1 MEANWPTARRQ
12 TKNQQPNLMKPMNI
26 KDKLARLVNWFSN
39 QGPLSG
45 INNSGRKRY
54 CLLLV
59 LTIFTLFFV
68 PQKSQADSLQVVTLA
83 ELYDQI
89 RLYHPVARQAD
100 LLPQQARQERRMA
113 RGAFDPQLNSYYA
126 RKEFKNQQYYENWNS
141 LVKVPL
147 WFGADLK
154 AGYEQNQGAYVNPAE
169 TTPASGLSYAGI
181 SLPIGQGWLIDQ
193 RRATLRQAQLLTT
206 AAEADKIKNINKL
219 LLEAAKDYWDWAFA
233 YQRYQLYQT
242 AYNLAL
248 VRYRGVTERAK
259 FGDLAAIDTV
269 EAKLEVTNRQLLVQ
283 QAQTDYQ
290 NGRLVVSNYLWR
302 EDQTPVELVYT
313 AVPVLTTADLAAI
326 SSDSLQQ
333 LLQVAQQN
341 HPDLIKLDNK
351 YKQFEIERRLASDK
365 FKPKLNL
372 DYNFIRQDLGSPIEN
387 ISNNFL
393 ANNYKIGLSFSY
405 PLLLRSERGKLQL
418 TNLKLADTK
427 LALTQT
433 QRTIATS
440 LQTAYND
447 LQLLSAQI
455 QTQEILI
462 TQADILRNGE
472 QIRFENGES
481 SLFLVNTREMSLI
494 NQRLKLW
501 ELKTKYAKNQTL
513 LYWSAG
519 TMEAL

>member
-1 MEANWPTARRQ
+1 
-12 TKNQQPNLMKPMNI
+12 MNI
-26 KDKLARLVNWFSN
+26 KTMLVKILGLVNRFIN
-39 QGPLSG
+39 QVPLPG
-45 INNSGRKRY
+45 TNSFGQKRY
-54 CLLLV
+54 YGL
-59 LTIFTLFFV
+59 IGFLFFILILT
-68 PQKSQADSLQVVTLA
+68 PKKSQADSLQVVTLT
-83 ELYDQI
+83 ELYSQI
-89 RLYHPVARQAD
+89 RMHHPVARQAN
-100 LLPQQARQERRMA
+100 LLPQQARQELRMA
-113 RGAFDPQLNSYYA
+113 RGAFDPQVNSYYA
-126 RKEFKNQQYYENWNS
+126 RKEFKNQQYYKNWNS

-154 AGYEQNQGAYVNPAE
+154 AGYEQNQGAFVNPE
-169 TTPASGLSYAGI
+169 EKTPASGLTYAGI

-206 AAEADKIKNINKL
+206 AAEADRIKILNKL

-242 AYNLAL
+242 AYDLAL

-259 FGDLAAIDTV
+259 LGDLAAIDTV
-269 EAKLEVTNRQLLVQ
+269 EAKLEVINRQMLAQ

-302 EDQTPVELVYT
+302 NDQTPVELISA
-313 AVPVLTTADLAAI
+313 AVPVLTAADLAII
-326 SSDSLQQ
+326 SPDSLQQ
-333 LLQVAQQN
+333 LLQTAPQN
-341 HPDLIKLDNK
+341 HPEILKLDNK
-351 YKQFEIERRLASDK
+351 YKQFEIEKRLAADK

-372 DYNFIRQDLGSPIEN
+372 DYNFLRQDFGSPVEN
-387 ISNNFL
+387 ISTNFL

-418 TNLKLADTK
+418 TNLKLTDTK

-433 QRTIATS
+433 QRSIATS
-440 LQTAYND
+440 LLTAYND
-447 LQLLSAQI
+447 LQLLLTQI
-455 QTQEILI
+455 QTQETLI

-501 ELKTKYAKNQTL
+501 ELKIKYAKNQAL

>member
-1 MEANWPTARRQ
+1 MFRIE
-12 TKNQQPNLMKPMNI
+12 KVI
-26 KDKLARLVNWFSN
+26 NWFRN
-39 QGPLSG
+39 RMPLSG
-45 INNSGRKRY
+45 SNYSGWKRY
-54 CLLLV
+54 CQLLV
-59 LTIFTLFFV
+59 LTIFTLFLV
-68 PQKSQADSLQVVTLA
+68 PPKSQADSLQVVTLA

-89 RLYHPVARQAD
+89 RLYHPVVRQAE
-100 LLPQQARQERRMA
+100 LLPRQARQELRMA

-126 RKEFKNQQYYENWNS
+126 RKEFKNQPYYNNWNS

-154 AGYEQNQGAYVNPAE
+154 AGYEQNRGEYVNPE
-169 TTPASGLSYAGI
+169 VKTPASGLSYAGI

-219 LLEAAKDYWDWAFA
+219 LLEAAKDYWDWTLA

-242 AYNLAL
+242 AYDLAL

-269 EAKLEVTNRQLLVQ
+269 EAKLEVTNRQLLLQ

-302 EDQTPVELVYT
+302 EDQAPVELIYG
-313 AVPVLTTADLAAI
+313 AVPVLTAADLAAI
-326 SSDSLQQ
+326 SADSLQQ
-333 LLQVAQQN
+333 LLLVAQRN

-351 YKQFEIERRLASDK
+351 YKQFEIERRLAADK

-387 ISNNFL
+387 MGNNFL
-393 ANNYKIGLSFSY
+393 ANNYKIGISFNY
-405 PLLLRSERGKLQL
+405 PLLLRSERGKVQL
-418 TNLKLADTK
+418 TNLKLTDTK

-433 QRTIATS
+433 QRVITTS

-455 QTQEILI
+455 QTQETLI

-494 NQRLKLW
+494 NQRLKLE
-501 ELKTKYAKNQTL
+501 ELKTKYAKNLAL

-519 TMEAL
+519 TMHNL